1 MAHHGEKFGLG
12 AIRGVCCLPGLPG
25 FAHRAPQLLV
35 SQCELVSQL
44 SGFLGLMLQLAGLRL
59 EEMIALLEGGHA
71 RSGYLTLAGHS
82 HSANHRVYFR
92 ESEWHVR
99 ARNSGY
105 SRDDLSYREETVAVL
120 ELPARRLRM
129 S

>member
-1 MAHHGEKFGLG
+1 VTHHGQKFGLG
-12 AIRGVCCLPGLPG
+12 AIRRVGCLPGLPG
-25 FAHRAPQLLV
+25 FAHGATELLV
-35 SQCELVSQL
+35 RQSELVSQFPR
-44 SGFLGLMLQLAGLRL
+44 FLGLVFQLAGLSL
-59 EEMIALLEGGHA
+59 EEMIALFEGGHA

-82 HSANHRVYFR
+82 HSANYRVYFR

-105 SRDDLSYREETVAVL
+105 SRDDLSYREETGTVRQLA
-120 ELPARRLRM
+120 PDALRM

>member
-1 MAHHGEKFGLG
+1 MLKLA
-12 AIRGVCCLPGLPG
+12 
-25 FAHRAPQLLV
+25 
-35 SQCELVSQL
+35 SL
-44 SGFLGLMLQLAGLRL
+44 SLK
-59 EEMIALLEGGHA
+59 EIVALLEGGHA
-71 RSGYLTLAGHS
+71 RSGYLTLAGQS

-105 SRDDLSYREETVAVL
+105 SRDDPSYHEETVAVL
-120 ELPARRLRM
+120 EVPAGRLRM